1 MKVAVITES
10 FPKLSETFV
19 ISHIIGLIDSGAEV
33 YIFALNHLSEGKI
46 HPVVLDYKLLDISTY
61 SPELI
66 TGKFQR
72 LIKGTG
78 IVIKYIVKYPKA
90 VLQSLNFFKFGKEAL
105 NLQRLFEVS
114 TFFTEEQFDI
124 IHCHFGTTAEKIAQY
139 QKWGLLQAP
148 LVTSFH
154 GFDVD
159 DPAIRIAN
167 RYDSLKERGALY
179 ISNSTYTKKR
189 IVELGFDENKI
200 KVLPVYFDTDYFKKK
215 NLYSGTVFQL
225 LTVGRLVE
233 FKGIEF
239 SIRALALINKKNE
252 IPFHYTIVGAGP
264 LREQLKSLIHE
275 LNMDNYIELVG
286 NKTQDEILELMDSS
300 DVFLLTGVS
309 STDGRVENQG
319 LVIQEAQAMELPV
332 IASDV
337 GGIAEGMINYKT
349 GFLVRQKDIE
359 SIAEKIIYLYLNPS
373 ERIRMGKAGRVFV
386 QDKYSIPFSTK
397 KLITYYQNL
406 IERC

>member
-19 ISHIIGLIDSGAEV
+19 ISHIIGLIDSGVEV
-33 YIFALNHLSEGKI
+33 YIFAFNHLTEGKI
-46 HPVVLDYKLLDISTY
+46 HPIVLDYKLLDISTY
-61 SPELI
+61 SPGLI

-78 IVIKYIVKYPKA
+78 IAIKYIVKYPKV
-90 VLQSLNFFKFGKEAL
+90 VLRALNFFKFGKEAL

-114 TFFTEEQFDI
+114 TFFTKVQFDI
-124 IHCHFGTTAEKIAQY
+124 IHCHFGTTAEKIAEY
-139 QKWGLLQAP
+139 QKWGLMQAP

-159 DPAIRIAN
+159 DPAIRVAN
-167 RYDSLKERGALY
+167 RYDYLKERGALY
-179 ISNSTYTKKR
+179 ISNSNYTKKR

-200 KVLPVYFDTDYFKKK
+200 QVLPVYFDTAFFTKK
-215 NLYSGTVFQL
+215 NLYPGTVFHL

-239 SIRALALINKKNE
+239 SIRAMALVIRK
-252 IPFHYTIVGAGP
+252 IQVPFHYSIVGAGP
-264 LREQLKSLIHE
+264 LREHLQSLIHE
-275 LNMDNYIELVG
+275 LNMNNYIELLG

-332 IASDV
+332 IVSDV
-337 GGIAEGMINYKT
+337 GGIAEGMINNKT
-349 GFLVRQKDIE
+349 GFLVEQKDIE

-373 ERIRMGKAGRVFV
+373 ERIRMGKAGRAFV

-397 KLITYYQNL
+397 QLMTYYKNL
-406 IERC
+406 IKHG